1 LPLFSS
7 IDFSMWHPRH
17 ELDTLAP
24 ISQVRAIDAQVSS
37 APLIW
42 INKAV
47 CWSWVQSRPILRV
60 APAQDGSGIP
70 KYAIRFGPIARKG
83 HRMPQNSSSLARAH
97 LVTPKAAAVAGIVFS
112 LLLFVIIWLLRR
124 SIPENPLDPGAW
136 LKTDSR
142 LAALALNLIPIGG
155 VAFLWFIGVLR
166 DRLANLEDRFFATV
180 FFGSALL
187 FLATLFVAAAT
198 IGALI
203 LISSFDDFDK
213 LLNSTTL
220 HFARAF
226 AYIVINVYA
235 VKMAAVF
242 MISTSTVVV
251 YTEIAPRWIAI
262 LGFMLASVLLLGSY
276 YISWSI
282 AVLPAWVLLISV
294 YIMIDNF
301 RRPERALAGFSRT
314 D

>member
-1 LPLFSS
+1 
-7 IDFSMWHPRH
+7 
-17 ELDTLAP
+17 
-24 ISQVRAIDAQVSS
+24 
-37 APLIW
+37 
-42 INKAV
+42 
-47 CWSWVQSRPILRV
+47 
-60 APAQDGSGIP
+60 
-70 KYAIRFGPIARKG
+70 
-83 HRMPQNSSSLARAH
+83 MPQNSSSLARAH